1 MKNILLISFL
11 FTCSV
16 SLFSQGINSI
26 SPVDTV
32 FVEEIDSD
40 STFIETVNAR
50 IDDPISMLTPPE
62 IMGLDYGFK
71 GFIWGSPKGTI
82 PQVSYMDSSEF
93 SSDSSFIT
101 LFGSL
106 GPDTVSMDYIFG
118 ESGLWKVEISY
129 VIDPQDIDSQITDFH
144 RIENIISEI
153 YGSPVSTQQIESGPG
168 LSFNN
173 LSTVNFSRAFFMSSW
188 VEMPSR
194 IELILHSLV
203 QKNMNDFSIIKDKTS
218 LLRLVY
224 YNPDFMVESEEVKV
238 EVIPSI
244 FDLY

>member
-1 MKNILLISFL
+1 MKNIILISFL

-16 SLFSQGINSI
+16 FLISQ
-26 SPVDTV
+26 
-32 FVEEIDSD
+32 EIDSITFVD
-40 STFIETVNAR
+40 TALVEGIDPDTTFIENIDTR
-50 IDDPISMLTPPE
+50 LDDPISMLTPPE

-71 GFIWGSPKGTI
+71 GLIWGSPKGTI

-129 VIDPQDIDSQITDFH
+129 AINPQDLDSQISDFH

-168 LSFNN
+168 LLFNN
-173 LSTVNFSRAFFMSSW
+173 VSTVNFSRAFFMSSW

-218 LLRLVY
+218 LLKLVY

>member
-1 MKNILLISFL
+1 MNKYISTFCLCATLLIFSCTDPNLIGLEVQPPSDGIKVALTTADNNLKLSTILEDFLRSDETSILLL
-11 FTCSV
+11 
-16 SLFSQGINSI
+16 
-26 SPVDTV
+26 
-32 FVEEIDSD
+32 
-40 STFIETVNAR
+40 
-50 IDDPISMLTPPE
+50 
-62 IMGLDYGFK
+62 
-71 GFIWGSPKGTI
+71 GTI
-82 PQVSYMDSSEF
+82 TS
-93 SSDSSFIT
+93 
-101 LFGSL
+101 
-106 GPDTVSMDYIFG
+106 DYIFG

-173 LSTVNFSRAFFMSSW
+173 ISTVNFSRAFFMSSW

-218 LLRLVY
+218 HLRLVY